1 MSLKIYRVNAE
12 YCNYL
17 RAYDARVPLND
28 SNKKRRP
35 FIGIVLSIRNFNY
48 FAPLSSPK
56 PKFLKMKNQIDMLK
70 IENGRLGV
78 INFNNMIP
86 VLDSAL
92 EPVDLKVYQ
101 TDTDEDKRYKFLLR
115 DQRDWCTLNNSK
127 IIKRAERLYQV
138 IISRKANK
146 ELSKRCCDFAVLE
159 DNIAMYE
166 ACMGSGERNRHGASC
181 V

>member
-1 MSLKIYRVNAE
+1 MSLKIYRVNTE

-28 SNKKRRP
+28 LDKKRRP
-35 FIGIVLSIRNFNY
+35 FIGIVLSINGFNY

-56 PKFLKMKNQIDMLK
+56 PKFLKMKNRIDMLK
-70 IENGRLGV
+70 IENGQLGV

-115 DQRDWCTLNNSK
+115 DQKDWCTLNNSK

-138 IISRKANK
+138 ITSHKANK

-159 DNIAMYE
+159 NNIAMYE
-166 ACMGSGERNRHGASC
+166 TRVRSSKGNRH
-181 V
+181 